1 MVLKIFILALVFFL
15 SGCKTSDNSDSKG
28 KEVNVKENK
37 FALQEYILVLDNPE
51 KLKNAKKVM
60 SESYGELEHIDRGY
74 YRFKAVFL
82 QNELKPYLMTQ
93 KDLEDYSSGK

>member
-1 MVLKIFILALVFFL
+1 MVFKIFIIALIFFL
-15 SGCKTSDNSDSKG
+15 SGCKSSGNSDNNS
-28 KEVNVKENK
+28 KEVDVKENK

-51 KLKNAKKVM
+51 KLRKTKKVM
-60 SESYGELEHIDRGY
+60 SESYGELEHIDRVY

-93 KDLEDYSSGK
+93 KDLENYSSGK

>member
-1 MVLKIFILALVFFL
+1 MVFKILIMALVCFL
-15 SGCKTSDNSDSKG
+15 SGCKTSGNSDSKG
-28 KEVNVKENK
+28 KEVNVKENR

-93 KDLEDYSSGK
+93 KDLEDYSSGQ